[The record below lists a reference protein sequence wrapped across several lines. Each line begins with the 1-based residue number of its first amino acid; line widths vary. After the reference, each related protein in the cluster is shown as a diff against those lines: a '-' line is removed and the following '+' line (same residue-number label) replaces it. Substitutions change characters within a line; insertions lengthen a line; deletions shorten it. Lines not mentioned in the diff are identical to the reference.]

1 MSSADNKLIWEAY
14 ITESP
19 DPAAPTA
26 SGKIEDYPPGTE
38 FTAQFSD
45 GAKQLKLDPLHSP
58 TNPRFVDVNGLPVNI
73 PLGSEELAHIN
84 SQLAA
89 GTITPN
95 LPQQAQEQPQETS
108 PAQQQKDKLDNT
120 AAWARGAGA
129 VLGTDPA
136 ASNIG
141 GGMQKGVGSSDYL
154 TKGAIDLVG
163 KGVQA
168 LGQKAAPRADAAI
181 GYRNTNKRSA

>member
-26 SGKIEDYPPGTE
+26 SGNILDYPPGTE

-45 GAKQLKLDPLHSP
+45 GAKQLKLDPLHSFS
-58 TNPRFVDVNGLPVNI
+58 NPKFVDVNGLPVG
-73 PLGSEELAHIN
+73 LSEEQIGHIN
-84 SQLAA
+84 SQIAA

-95 LPQQAQEQPQETS
+95 LPQQAQEQPQETT

-129 VLGTDPA
+129 VLGTDPLA
-136 ASNIG
+136 KNIG
-141 GGMQKGVGSSDYL
+141 GGMQKGVGGSDYL

>member
-26 SGKIEDYPPGTE
+26 SGNILDYPPGTE

-58 TNPRFVDVNGLPVNI
+58 GVPKFVDMNGLPVE
-73 PLGSEELAHIN
+73 LEEPVINHIN

-95 LPQQAQEQPQETS
+95 LPQQAQEQPQETT

-129 VLGTDPA
+129 VLGTDPYA
-136 ASNIG
+136 KNIG

-181 GYRNTNKRSA
+181 GYKNTNKRSA

>member
-14 ITESP
+14 ITEAP
-19 DPAAPTA
+19 DPSAPTA

-38 FTAQFSD
+38 FTAQFGD

-58 TNPRFVDVNGLPVNI
+58 GAPRFVDVNGLPVTLD
-73 PLGSEELAHIN
+73 PTQLAHIN
-84 SQLAA
+84 SQIAA

-95 LPQQAQEQPQETS
+95 LPQQTQEQPQETT
-108 PAQQQKDKLDNT
+108 PTQQQKDKLDNT

-181 GYRNTNKRSA
+181 GYKNTNRRSA